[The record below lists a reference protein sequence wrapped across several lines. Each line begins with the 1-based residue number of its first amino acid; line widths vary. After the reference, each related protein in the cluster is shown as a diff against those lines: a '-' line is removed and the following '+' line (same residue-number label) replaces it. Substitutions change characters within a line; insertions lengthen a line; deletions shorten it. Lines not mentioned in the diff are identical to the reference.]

1 MIYLDNAAT
10 TKPKFFRSN
19 YEDFWMSS
27 NTPYTKTEEQLELEK
42 AKEKIKSY
50 LGVKGGYIF
59 FFRCSS
65 EAIEWLANKF
75 CVDEVWCS
83 PYEHDSVYN
92 ISEVL
97 DETRFDKMTKYFLQ
111 KYSIYCH
118 QLVNQITGDIWDI
131 KQAKEKFVKKPNQFF
146 GVDLTA
152 AIGHIILP
160 NNLEEYCDALWFS
173 GHKFYTEKNMG
184 AMWIS
189 DRLGEYLGAS
199 KDPKNQY
206 NLVHGTVDVSGACM
220 LANTLDW
227 CIWCVKDKQLLNPNR
242 WYELYSFLNN
252 KLVEQNIDSALVYSN
267 MFDKS
272 YAINAIYLRGINAD
286 ALQTYLASKDIYIGV
301 AHSACAGTEDYRVL
315 EAMGFNKK
323 IASQTIRVSFG
334 VDNSYD
340 DIKGLVGE
348 IKKFKEL
355 F

>member
-1 MIYLDNAAT
+1 V
-10 TKPKFFRSN
+10 
-19 YEDFWMSS
+19 
-27 NTPYTKTEEQLELEK
+27 
-42 AKEKIKSY
+42 
-50 LGVKGGYIF
+50 G
-59 FFRCSS
+59 
-65 EAIEWLANKF
+65 
-75 CVDEVWCS
+75 
-83 PYEHDSVYN
+83 
-92 ISEVL
+92 EVL
-97 DETRFDKMTKYFLQ
+97 DETQRFDRMVNYFLQ

-131 KQAKEKFVKKPNQFF
+131 KQAKEKFVKKSNQFF

-152 AIGHIILP
+152 AIGHVVFP
-160 NNLEEYCDALWFS
+160 NDLEDYCDALWFS
-173 GHKFYTEKNMG
+173 GHKFYTEKNIG

-189 DRLGEYLGAS
+189 DRLGEYLGVS
-199 KDPKNQY
+199 KDPKNQH
-206 NLVHGTVDVSGACM
+206 NLVHGTVDVAGACM
-220 LANTLDW
+220 IANALDW
-227 CIWCVKDKQLLNPNR
+227 CTWCTKDKQLLNPKR
-242 WYELYSFLNN
+242 WYEMYSFLNN

-315 EAMGFNKK
+315 EVMGFNKK

-334 VDNSYD
+334 ADNNYD
-340 DIKGLVGE
+340 DVEGLVNE

>member
-1 MIYLDNAAT
+1 MN
-10 TKPKFFRSN
+10 
-19 YEDFWMSS
+19 S
-27 NTPYTKTEEQLELEK
+27 NTPYTRTKEQHKLEK
-42 AKEKIKSY
+42 AKEKIKSC
-50 LGVKGGYIF
+50 LGVKSGYVL
-59 FFRCSS
+59 FFRCAT

-75 CVDEVWCS
+75 CTDEVWCS

-97 DETRFDKMTKYFLQ
+97 NKNNKAKYDIQ
-111 KYSIYCH
+111 EYSLYCH
-118 QLVNQITGDIWDI
+118 QLVNQITGDTWDI
-131 KQAKEKFVKKPNQFF
+131 KKAKEEFVTKPNQFF

-152 AIGHIILP
+152 AIGHTVLP
-160 NNLEEYCDALWFS
+160 NDLEEYCDALWFS
-173 GHKFYTEKNMG
+173 SHKFYGEKNMG

-206 NLVHGTVDVSGACM
+206 NLLHGTVDVAGACM
-220 LANTLDW
+220 IANALDW
-227 CIWCVKDKQLLNPNR
+227 CTWCTKDKQLLNPKR

-252 KLVEQNIDSALVYSN
+252 KLAEQNIDSALVYSN
-267 MFDKS
+267 IFDKS

-315 EAMGFNKK
+315 EAMGYNKTV
-323 IASQTIRVSFG
+323 ASQTIRVSFS
-334 VDNSYD
+334 VDSSYD
-340 DIKGLVGE
+340 DIKGLVNE
-348 IKKFKEL
+348 IDNFRRL

>member
-1 MIYLDNAAT
+1 MIFLDNAAT
-10 TKPKFFRSN
+10 TKPKFFRSTHE
-19 YEDFWMSS
+19 YFWMNS
-27 NTPYTKTEEQLELEK
+27 NTPYTRTEEQLVLKYE
-42 AKEKIKSY
+42 KEKIKSC
-50 LGVKGGYIF
+50 LGVKSGYVL
-59 FFRCSS
+59 FFRCAT
-65 EAIEWLANKF
+65 EAIEWLTNKF

-92 ISEVL
+92 VSEVL
-97 DETRFDKMTKYFLQ
+97 NNKSKYNIQEYNL
-111 KYSIYCH
+111 YCH

-131 KQAKEKFVKKPNQFF
+131 KQAKETFVTKSNQFF

-152 AIGHIILP
+152 AIGHTFLP
-160 NNLEEYCDALWFS
+160 ANLEKYCDALWFS
-173 GHKFYTEKNMG
+173 SHKFYGEKNMG

-206 NLVHGTVDVSGACM
+206 NLVHGTVDVAGVRMIADA
-220 LANTLDW
+220 LNW
-227 CIWCVKDKQLLNPNR
+227 CIWCTKDKQLLNPKR
-242 WYELYSFLNN
+242 WYELYSFLNDE
-252 KLVEQNIDSALVYSN
+252 LVKQNIDSALVYSN
-267 MFDKS
+267 IFDKS

-301 AHSACAGTEDYRVL
+301 AHSACAGTGDYRVL

-334 VDNSYD
+334 VDSSYD
-340 DIKGLVGE
+340 DIKGLVNE
-348 IKKFKEL
+348 IDNFRGL

>member
-10 TKPKFFRSN
+10 TEPKFYRNGIGCDEYWFN
-19 YEDFWMSS
+19 S
-27 NTPYTKTEEQLELEK
+27 NTPYAK
-42 AKEKIKSY
+42 AEGEALGYAEAKIKG
-50 LGVKGGYIF
+50 LLNVTGGHVLY
-59 FFRCSS
+59 FRCAT

-92 ISEVL
+92 VSEVL
-97 DETRFDKMTKYFLQ
+97 NNKS
-111 KYSIYCH
+111 KYSIQEYSLYCH

-131 KQAKEKFVKKPNQFF
+131 KEAKEEFVTKPNQFF

-152 AIGHIILP
+152 AIGHTLLP

-189 DRLGEYLGAS
+189 NRLGEYLGAS

-206 NLVHGTVDVSGACM
+206 NLVHGTVDVAGALM
-220 LANTLDW
+220 LANAM
-227 CIWCVKDKQLLNPNR
+227 
-242 WYELYSFLNN
+242 ELASGFYACNESYYRSLVIELSTALFNN
-252 KLVEQNIDSALVYSN
+252 NIGHSVISEDIMTKV
-267 MFDKS
+267 
-272 YAINAIYLRGINAD
+272 YAINAVYLPNINAD

-315 EAMGFNKK
+315 EAMGINKET
-323 IASQTIRVSFG
+323 ASQTIRVSFG
-334 VDNSYD
+334 VDSSYD
-340 DIKGLVGE
+340 DIKGLVNE